1 METIYLDKVSG
12 ALPPCVATIGFFDG
26 VHRGHQYLI
35 RQMADEARA
44 RGLRS
49 VVITFDRHPRQVL
62 QSEWQPRLLSTLA
75 SKLLMLSKTRV
86 DATVVVPFTKALA
99 RLSARAFMQKVLRD
113 RLGVR
118 ALVIG
123 YDNRFGHN
131 RKEGFDDYVRY
142 GEELGI
148 SVQHAKPL
156 VIDGVNVSSS
166 VIREYVREGNIG
178 MANLCLGYPYTIVG
192 KVVPGVQEGRR
203 LGFPTANLDISA
215 FGQLVPADGV
225 YAIGARLERSVT
237 VRPGMMNVGTRPT
250 FEGHERTLEA
260 HIFQFKDDIYDSL
273 LLVSFHER
281 VRGERKFDSP
291 EALREQ
297 LQLDKAQIE
306 KLFENYKENE

>member
-75 SKLLMLSKTRV
+75 SKLLLLSKTRV

-225 YAIGARLERSVT
+225 YAIGARLDRSVT

-260 HIFQFKDDIYDSL
+260 HIFQFKDDIYGSL
-273 LLVSFHER
+273 LLVSFYER

-297 LQLDKAQIE
+297 LLLDKAQIE